1 VLCGLLSG
9 RSSRRSRDEYGVDR
23 VSLGGKAIY
32 LVFLP
37 CSCRFSSSLEN
48 SGCRVS
54 AFSPCDL
61 VCRVLSVLMSLV
73 LAPIYDRVDDE
84 EEGGISPFFWRM
96 RCRRQRKIE
105 IFDRASLGVG

>member
-1 VLCGLLSG
+1 
-9 RSSRRSRDEYGVDR
+9 
-23 VSLGGKAIY
+23 
-32 LVFLP
+32 
-37 CSCRFSSSLEN
+37 
-48 SGCRVS
+48 
-54 AFSPCDL
+54 
-61 VCRVLSVLMSLV
+61 MSLV